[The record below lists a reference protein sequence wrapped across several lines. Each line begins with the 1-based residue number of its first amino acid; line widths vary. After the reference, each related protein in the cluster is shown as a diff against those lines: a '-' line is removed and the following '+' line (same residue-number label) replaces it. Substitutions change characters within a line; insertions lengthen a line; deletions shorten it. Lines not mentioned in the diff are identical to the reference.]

1 MPVSASFKTFVLEQL
16 SAVVPVSARA
26 MFGGVGI
33 YAEGLFFALIDD
45 DRLFFKVDDAS
56 RPRLVEAGMGP
67 FDPYKDGTAVM
78 GGYYE
83 LPGDVLEDEDR
94 LPGWM
99 REALAVAARAPKK
112 KPRARKGS

>member
-1 MPVSASFKTFVLEQL
+1 MPVSASYKAFVIEQL
-16 SAVVPVSARA
+16 SAVAPVSVRA

-33 YAEGLFFALIDD
+33 YAESLFFALIDD
-45 DRLFFKVDDAS
+45 DRLFFKVDDAT
-56 RPRLVEAGMGP
+56 RPRFVEAGMGP
-67 FDPYKDGTAVM
+67 FDPYKDGSAVM

-94 LPGWM
+94 LPVWM

-112 KPRARKGS
+112 KARARKT